1 MVSETWGLEPLDTS
15 HEHTSPSVSDFLSP
29 RFQRTTALAVG
40 LYTLPRLCV
49 PALLPPPLLTSV
61 RSRSKSALGWL
72 APRKSSYRLRLLIVL
87 SRMRYPV
94 YNLMC
99 FSQDL
104 THALLSVT
112 LKRVGFPRLTKIR
125 LLARH
130 THSLATLL
138 TSSSLRCGE
147 RFGFVCD

>member
-1 MVSETWGLEPLDTS
+1 MCGLEPHGIS
-15 HEHTSPSVSDFLSP
+15 HEHTSPSISDFLSP
-29 RFQRTTALAVG
+29 RFQRTTAIAVG

-61 RSRSKSALGWL
+61 RSRSKVCSRLVT
-72 APRKSSYRLRLLIVL
+72 PRKSSYRLRLLIVL

-94 YNLMC
+94 YNPMC
-99 FSQDL
+99 FSRDL
-104 THALLSVT
+104 THASLSVT
-112 LKRVGFPRLTKIR
+112 PKRVSFHRLTRIR

-130 THSLATLL
+130 THSLATSL